1 MVELKSTLLLE
12 NAGVSTPVMKSV
24 SVVVPTYKEAASLPR
39 LLERVAA
46 VREQHGLDLELII
59 SDDNSRDGSEEV
71 VAAAGYP
78 WARMLV
84 RTKDRGLSPA
94 VLDGLRLARHDWLF
108 VMDADLSHP
117 PETIPAMLD
126 ELERGADFVLGSRY
140 VAGGST
146 DAEWG
151 VFRWLNSAV
160 ATFLARPFSPGARSD
175 VGLFGLRHETFQRGE
190 DLNPIGYKIA
200 LELLVKCRC
209 RRIAEVALQFGDR
222 QAGES
227 KLTFAEQ
234 MKYSYI
240 YTGY

>member
-1 MVELKSTLLLE
+1 MSRLGGESLARHHRELESTLLLE

-126 ELERGADFVLGSRY
+126 ELERGADSYWDRATSRADRLTRSGASS
-140 VAGGST
+140 AG
-146 DAEWG
+146 
-151 VFRWLNSAV
+151 
-160 ATFLARPFSPGARSD
+160 
-175 VGLFGLRHETFQRGE
+175 
-190 DLNPIGYKIA
+190 
-200 LELLVKCRC
+200 
-209 RRIAEVALQFGDR
+209 
-222 QAGES
+222 
-227 KLTFAEQ
+227 
-234 MKYSYI
+234 
-240 YTGY
+240 